1 MSWRIYCGGERE
13 CAYRRQEREWKL
25 TRGAQLLA
33 KATADPGRGRLD
45 RSSGPDQAAQHQRC
59 RLAPGKQATHRRNRK
74 RGRGEGEGERR
85 KEKESEEADRWHQER
100 SRLEEQYAAG
110 LRKLARK
117 HIGDEDL
124 GIFSIPWGTLTNSME
139 ALAESH
145 SSLGAKIEV
154 DVERPLRDFAT
165 SNREMQQMPT
175 TQGNM
180 SSMAKEVDKA
190 QKATEKLQGKGESAD
205 ATKVANATSD
215 LEHVRQ
221 QWLSQAPYVFET
233 LQKLDEDR
241 VNQLRDSLTQFVTL
255 EVDQVEKSRV
265 AAEQALNVLLNLET
279 ADEISTF
286 ALKVAARKPSE
297 SRSTNN
303 RASMFV
309 GSSGPSRSGTSS
321 GLTPIQS
328 IPDES
333 PSLASGSTSE
343 PSKKGPFKGL
353 KRLGTVMS
361 RRASK
366 QPQQLASTEE
376 SPERKQKSSPFGRL
390 GRNKHSYSMEAPQ
403 EDAELSQRRGSEA
416 MEAPPQ
422 TQESSTSASRPPQLD
437 PIPHINGAGSGPTA
451 ASSTFAPTFANG
463 SHQGDLAD
471 LEPPKPSQPAAAAVP
486 TFVEPSRDNDG
497 FSVPPQQLDPI
508 SQAQADAG
516 DLGDRQEPQFNVN
529 IRNAPIQE
537 EGGDVALASMANKL
551 VSGV

>member
-1 MSWRIYCGGERE
+1 
-13 CAYRRQEREWKL
+13 
-25 TRGAQLLA
+25 
-33 KATADPGRGRLD
+33 
-45 RSSGPDQAAQHQRC
+45 
-59 RLAPGKQATHRRNRK
+59 
-74 RGRGEGEGERR
+74 
-85 KEKESEEADRWHQER
+85 
-100 SRLEEQYAAG
+100 
-110 LRKLARK
+110 
-117 HIGDEDL
+117 
-124 GIFSIPWGTLTNSME
+124 ME

-471 LEPPKPSQPAAAAVP
+471 LEPPKPSQPATAAVP